1 MYFFI
6 FGFQRLVWCPKWT
19 PASNNSFM
27 PMVDIRAPWSLVVAS
42 ARVIA
47 PSNRAVPGTSTP
59 LGGRACFGIAG
70 LGASRPRVPRRQSY
84 HRRHGFARRILVPHD
99 FGIA

>member
-19 PASNNSFM
+19 PASNSSFM
-27 PMVDIRAPWSLVVAS
+27 PMVDIRAPWSPVVAS

-59 LGGRACFGIAG
+59 LGGR
-70 LGASRPRVPRRQSY
+70 V
-84 HRRHGFARRILVPHD
+84 
-99 FGIA
+99 